1 MAKNKPEETRT
12 KIDDINESLSS
23 VEQKVQNNQKAIM
36 WGAIILAA
44 IACLVLIYVYAIRRP
59 GIQSANDAIGQAD
72 MELALGND
80 SIALMQYEQIADEY
94 GYDAGNRANL
104 NAAILYY
111 QKGDWQKALD
121 YVKNYSSSD
130 DVIGASAKALEGDCY
145 VNLGE
150 LEKAV
155 KCFASAAKISD
166 KNPLYT
172 PLFLMKEATVQR
184 ELKNYAAEA
193 ALYQEILDNYPE
205 YQAATQIDVEKYLAR
220 AKAQMAE

>member
-44 IACLVLIYVYAIRRP
+44 IACLVLIYIYAIRRP

-111 QKGDWQKALD
+111 QKG
-121 YVKNYSSSD
+121 
-130 DVIGASAKALEGDCY
+130 
-145 VNLGE
+145 
-150 LEKAV
+150 
-155 KCFASAAKISD
+155 
-166 KNPLYT
+166 
-172 PLFLMKEATVQR
+172 
-184 ELKNYAAEA
+184 
-193 ALYQEILDNYPE
+193 
-205 YQAATQIDVEKYLAR
+205 
-220 AKAQMAE
+220 

>member
-12 KIDDINESLSS
+12 KIDDLNESLSN
-23 VEQKVQNNQKAIM
+23 VEQKVQNNQKSIM
-36 WGAIILAA
+36 WGAILLAA
-44 IACLVLIYVYAIRRP
+44 IACLVLIYIYAIRRP

-80 SIALMQYEQIADEY
+80 SIALMQYEQIADEH

-104 NAAILYY
+104 NAAILLY
-111 QKGDWQKALD
+111 QKGEWQKALD

-130 DVIGASAKALEGDCY
+130 KVIGASAKSLEGDCY

-150 LEKAV
+150 LDKAV
-155 KCFASAAKISD
+155 KCFAAAAKISD